1 MMKWTTRYRDHLI
14 WSFGGTDRTAG
25 IWTTGGRLTT
35 TTYFYTSKYSNHSFE
50 QVNIFGIPI
59 ALAFRLGLLSTG
71 LMDID
76 TNGHT
81 DVLPR
86 WAKRLVLVQI
96 TF

>member
-1 MMKWTTRYRDHLI
+1 
-14 WSFGGTDRTAG
+14 
-25 IWTTGGRLTT
+25 
-35 TTYFYTSKYSNHSFE
+35 
-50 QVNIFGIPI
+50 
-59 ALAFRLGLLSTG
+59 LAFRLGLLSTG

-96 TF
+96 YVLRGGTGEDMKCLEDSGKRDTVEAEDDGVEHCSSIGKLGYWVTHLCGFSALVRNLVR